1 MNPAPGFQDN
11 CKVMFE
17 ELETAV
23 ETGALGECFHSFSCS
38 LNLPLVLPELTIN
51 MVSTFYFLNMNY
63 CGM

>member
-23 ETGALGECFHSFSCS
+23 ETGTIGECFHSFSCS
-38 LNLPLVLPELTIN
+38 LKLPLVLP
-51 MVSTFYFLNMNY
+51 
-63 CGM
+63 